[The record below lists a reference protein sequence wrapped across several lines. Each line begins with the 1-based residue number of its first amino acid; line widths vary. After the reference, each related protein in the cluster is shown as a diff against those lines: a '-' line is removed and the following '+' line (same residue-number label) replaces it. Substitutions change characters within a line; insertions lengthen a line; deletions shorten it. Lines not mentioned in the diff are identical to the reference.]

1 MALNTF
7 GTYRDQLAFTGL
19 TAAERQN
26 EVDDLIG
33 RQVLVGDPRRWRP
46 RWFDGRFL
54 AASDLQ
60 AEQNYFLIRQAD
72 LGRAGGSGVIE
83 GLLVS
88 EATEGGLER
97 LRITAGSGVTD
108 NGELI
113 VLPEALLVDPA
124 NVPQLQRLD
133 AAFGLQVIPNEPG
146 RTRTGLYILALRPV
160 EWTANPVGAYPTSL
174 TGARTVQDG
183 TIIEGL
189 AVSLIP
195 YPDTGQEETWQRRR
209 ARVAREIF
217 VEGRDRG
224 FDSGVLPLAMVALR
238 GNFIE
243 WVDPFLVRRETGAE
257 RPAGMDFGFGARALR
272 EAHLLQYQRHFADA
286 LDLQSGK
293 SFLASEHFDVLPPVG
308 QLPAAAIDPDR
319 LTQRFFPAGIEVDLS
334 FLPED
339 ELPALIEESL
349 LLPPLDLTAGFE
361 ALSGTGVIVLVPLT
375 RAVFLAN
382 RGSLPNW
389 DAELP
394 RLRAGFDEM
403 KAASTPKEL
412 LIRQFQ
418 QPAAE
423 PAPGSEEAAWRDLL
437 RQAIDNAA
445 TPSPTESPFWFV
457 RRRHL
462 PIASNVAGTPVDAS
476 PDAVANPIM
485 LARLTEEDDE
495 LAENFRVLGRVD
507 APEVN
512 SLMRRLSERRF
523 LDNPALLKSVVSRAA
538 GDKGKPPRPEDAI
551 VALAVTADPKLGEGL
566 ARIERENPKLATSLA
581 KEPMSRTGSLAE
593 VDKLAR
599 KVPEKEF
606 EDFTKELTK
615 VIRTRDKLPAGL
627 AGLRTKHI
635 PTGTKHVPTKTK
647 RVSTR
652 TKHVPK
658 P

>member
-1 MALNTF
+1 MPLNTF

-19 TAAERQN
+19 TAADRQKKID
-26 EVDDLIG
+26 ELVD
-33 RQVLVGDPRRWRP
+33 RQILVGDPRRWRP

-88 EATEGGLER
+88 EVAEAGLER
-97 LRITAGSGVTD
+97 LRIAPGSGVTD

-124 NVPQLQRLD
+124 NVPQLQHLD

-174 TGARTVQDG
+174 TGKRTVQDG
-183 TIIEGL
+183 TIVEGC

-209 ARVAREIF
+209 GRVAREIF

-224 FDSGVLPLAMVALR
+224 LDSGVLPLAMVALR

-257 RPAGMDFGFGARALR
+257 RPVGMDFGFGARALR
-272 EAHLLQYQRHFADA
+272 EAHLLQYQRHFGDA
-286 LDLQSGK
+286 LDLESGK
-293 SFLASEHFDVLPPVG
+293 SFLASEYFDVLPPVG

-375 RAVFLAN
+375 RALFLAN
-382 RGSLPNW
+382 RNSLPNW

-394 RLRAGFDEM
+394 RLRAGFDEI

-412 LIRQFQ
+412 LLRQFQ
-418 QPAAE
+418 QPAVA
-423 PAPGSEEAAWRDLL
+423 PAPGSEEAAWRKLL
-437 RQAIDNAA
+437 QDAINNAA
-445 TPSPTESPFWFV
+445 TPSPTESPFWYV

-462 PIASNVAGTPVDAS
+462 PIASNVAGAAVDAT
-476 PDAVANPIM
+476 PDAEANVIK
-485 LARLTEEDDE
+485 LAKMAEEDNE
-495 LAENFRVLGRVD
+495 LAKNFRVLGEVD
-507 APEVN
+507 APEVG
-512 SLMRRLSERRF
+512 SLVKRLSARRF
-523 LDNPALLKSVVSRAA
+523 LDNPALLKSVVARAA
-538 GDKGKPPRPEDAI
+538 GPKGRRPKPADVIA
-551 VALAVTADPKLGEGL
+551 ALAVTADPKLGEGL
-566 ARIERENPKLATSLA
+566 ARIEKENPKLATSLA
-581 KEPMSRTGSLAE
+581 KGTMSKSGTLAD

-599 KVPEKEF
+599 EVPAAGFKG
-606 EDFTKELTK
+606 FTQELSK
-615 VIRTRDKLPAGL
+615 VIRVRDKLPAGL
-627 AGLRTKHI
+627 AGLRTKHL
-635 PTGTKHVPTKTK
+635 
-647 RVSTR
+647 
-652 TKHVPK
+652 PK
-658 P
+658 S

>member
-1 MALNTF
+1 MPLNTF

-26 EVDDLIG
+26 EVDDLIA

-60 AEQNYFLIRQAD
+60 AEQNYFLLRQAD

-88 EATEGGLER
+88 EVAESGLER
-97 LRITAGSGVTD
+97 LRIAPGSGVTD

-113 VLPEALLVDPA
+113 VLPEELLVDPA

-160 EWTANPVGAYPTSL
+160 EWTSNPIGAYPTSL
-174 TGARTVQDG
+174 TGTRTVQDG
-183 TIIEGL
+183 TIVEGL

-272 EAHLLQYQRHFADA
+272 EAHLLQYQRHFGDA
-286 LDLQSGK
+286 LDLQSGN
-293 SFLASEHFDVLPPVG
+293 SFLASEYFDVLPPVG

-375 RAVFLAN
+375 RALFLAN
-382 RGSLPNW
+382 RDSLPNW

-394 RLRAGFDEM
+394 RLRPGFDEI
-403 KAASTPKEL
+403 KAASTPREL
-412 LIRQFQ
+412 LLRQFQ
-418 QPAAE
+418 RAAAP
-423 PAPGSEEAAWRDLL
+423 PAPGSEESAWRKLL
-437 RQAIDNAA
+437 QQAIDNTA

-462 PIASNVAGTPVDAS
+462 PIPSNVAGTSVDATS
-476 PDAVANPIM
+476 DAEADAVE
-485 LARLTEEDDE
+485 LGKLVQEDDE
-495 LAENFRVLGRVD
+495 LSENFRTLGSL
-507 APEVN
+507 ATPEVS

-523 LDNPALLKSVVSRAA
+523 VDNPALLKSIVSRAA
-538 GDKGKPPRPEDAI
+538 GAKGTKPQPADVI

-566 ARIERENPKLATSLA
+566 ARIKRQDPKLATSLA
-581 KEPMSRTGSLAE
+581 KAPVSKIGWLAE
-593 VDKLAR
+593 VDKR
-599 KVPEKEF
+599 VREVPAEGFK
-606 EDFTKELTK
+606 DFAKELSK
-615 VIRTRDKLPAGL
+615 DIRARDKLSARSSEP
-627 AGLRTKHI
+627 RK
-635 PTGTKHVPTKTK
+635 K
-647 RVSTR
+647 RS
-652 TKHVPK
+652 KQPPK
-658 P
+658 S

>member
-1 MALNTF
+1 MPVNTF

-19 TAAERQN
+19 SADDRQKQI
-26 EVDDLIG
+26 DDLVD

-72 LGRAGGSGVIE
+72 LGRAAGSGVIE

-88 EATEGGLER
+88 EVAESGLER
-97 LRITAGSGVTD
+97 LRIAPGSGVTD

-113 VLPEALLVDPA
+113 VLPEELLVDPA

-146 RTRTGLYILALRPV
+146 RTRTGVYILALRPV

-174 TGARTVQDG
+174 TGTRTVQDG

-217 VEGRDRG
+217 MEGRDRG
-224 FDSGVLPLAMVALR
+224 FNSGVLPLAMVALR
-238 GNFIE
+238 GNFVE

-257 RPAGMDFGFGARALR
+257 RPAGMDFGFGSRALR

-293 SFLASEHFDVLPPVG
+293 SFLASEYFDVLPPVG

-319 LTQRFFPAGIEVDLS
+319 LSQRFFPAGIEVDLS

-361 ALSGTGVIVLVPLT
+361 ALSGTGVIVLVPLS
-375 RAVFLAN
+375 RSDFLVN
-382 RGSLPNW
+382 RDSLPNW
-389 DAELP
+389 DADLP
-394 RLRAGFDEM
+394 RLRPGFDEI

-412 LIRQFQ
+412 LIRQFLK
-418 QPAAE
+418 PAEE

-437 RQAIDNAA
+437 RQAITNAA
-445 TPSPTESPFWFV
+445 TPSPTESPFWYV

-462 PIASNVAGTPVDAS
+462 PIASNVAGAPVNATSEDLG
-476 PDAVANPIM
+476 DVVK
-485 LARLTEEDDE
+485 LAEFAEEDPE
-495 LAENFRVLGRVD
+495 LAANFRVLGDVA
-507 APEVN
+507 APEVG

-523 LDNPALLKSVVSRAA
+523 IDNPALLKSVVSRAA
-538 GDKGKPPRPEDAI
+538 GPKGKKLKAEDAI
-551 VALAVTADPKLGEGL
+551 AALAVVADPKLGEGL
-566 ARIERENPKLATSLA
+566 ARIARENPKLAESLA
-581 KEPMSRTGSLAE
+581 KEQVSKTGTLGE

-599 KVPEKEF
+599 QVSTEGFAEF
-606 EDFTKELTK
+606 TEELTK
-615 VIRTRDKLPAGL
+615 AVKARGKLPDGIKA
-627 AGLRTKHI
+627 LRTKHLA
-635 PTGTKHVPTKTK
+635 
-647 RVSTR
+647 
-652 TKHVPK
+652 K

>member
-1 MALNTF
+1 MPVNTF
-7 GTYRDQLAFTGL
+7 GTYRDQLDFTGL
-19 TAAERQN
+19 TAAERQTK
-26 EVDDLIG
+26 VDDLINL
-33 RQVLVGDPRRWRP
+33 QVLVGDPRRWRP

-60 AEQNYFLIRQAD
+60 AEQNYFLIRQAG

-88 EATEGGLER
+88 EVTESGLER
-97 LRITAGSGVTD
+97 LRIAAGSGVTD

-113 VLPEALLVDPA
+113 VLPQGLLIDPA

-174 TGARTVQDG
+174 TGTRTVQDG
-183 TIIEGL
+183 TIVEGC

-195 YPDTGQEETWQRRR
+195 YPDTGQEESWQRRR

-224 FDSGVLPLAMVALR
+224 FDSGVLPLAMVALK

-272 EAHLLQYQRHFADA
+272 EAHLLQYQRHFGDA

-293 SFLASEHFDVLPPVG
+293 NFLASEYFDVLPPVG
-308 QLPAAAIDPDR
+308 QLPAAAIDSAR
-319 LTQRFFPAGIEVDLS
+319 LTQRFFPAGIEVDLA

-375 RAVFLAN
+375 RADFLAN
-382 RGSLPNW
+382 RDSLPNW

-394 RLRAGFDEM
+394 RLRPAFDEI

-412 LIRQFQ
+412 LLRQFQ
-418 QPAAE
+418 RPAAP
-423 PAPGSEEAAWRDLL
+423 PAPGSEEEAWRQLL
-437 RQAIDNAA
+437 QKAIDNAA

-462 PIASNVAGTPVDAS
+462 PAASNVAGTPVNATPEALADAIQFS
-476 PDAVANPIM
+476 KLV
-485 LARLTEEDDE
+485 EKDDE
-495 LAENFRVLGRVD
+495 LAENISFLGKLG

-512 SLMRRLSERRF
+512 SLMSRFSERRF
-523 LDNPALLKSVVSRAA
+523 IDNPALLKSVVSRARGA
-538 GDKGKPPRPEDAI
+538 KGAQPKAEEVI
-551 VALAVTADPKLGEGL
+551 VALAVAADPKLGEGL
-566 ARIERENPKLATSLA
+566 ARIERENPKLAASLA
-581 KEPMSRTGSLAE
+581 KETMSRTGSLAE

-599 KVPEKEF
+599 NVPAKEF
-606 EDFTKELTK
+606 KDFTKELTK
-615 VIRTRDKLPAGL
+615 VVRTRDKMPAGL
-627 AGLRTKHI
+627 AGLRTKHL
-635 PTGTKHVPTKTK
+635 
-647 RVSTR
+647 S
-652 TKHVPK
+652 K

>member
-1 MALNTF
+1 MPLNTF

-19 TAAERQN
+19 TSAERQN
-26 EVDDLIG
+26 EVDALID

-88 EATEGGLER
+88 EVAQGGLER
-97 LRITAGSGVTD
+97 LRIAPGSGVTD

-113 VLPEALLVDPA
+113 VLPEELLVDPA

-160 EWTANPVGAYPTSL
+160 EWTSNPVGAYPTSL
-174 TGARTVQDG
+174 TGTRTLQDG
-183 TIIEGL
+183 TIVEGL

-224 FDSGVLPLAMVALR
+224 FDSGVLPLAMVGLR

-272 EAHLLQYQRHFADA
+272 EAHLLQYQRHFGDA
-286 LDLQSGK
+286 LDLESGR

-308 QLPAAAIDPDR
+308 QLPAAAIDPVR

-375 RAVFLAN
+375 RAAFLAN
-382 RGSLPNW
+382 RDSLPNW

-394 RLRAGFDEM
+394 RLRPGFDEI
-403 KAASTPKEL
+403 KAASTPREL
-412 LIRQFQ
+412 LLRQFQ
-418 QPAAE
+418 RPAVE
-423 PAPGSEEAAWRDLL
+423 PEPGSEEEAWRKLL
-437 RQAIDNAA
+437 QEAIDNAA
-445 TPSPTESPFWFV
+445 TPSPTESPFWYV

-462 PIASNVAGTPVDAS
+462 PIPSNVAGTPVDAT
-476 PDAVANPIM
+476 PEQVADAVKLAN
-485 LARLTEEDDE
+485 LAEEDDE
-495 LAENFRVLGRVD
+495 LAENFRVLG
-507 APEVN
+507 ALATPEVG

-523 LDNPALLKSVVSRAA
+523 VDNPALLKSVVSRAA
-538 GDKGKPPRPEDAI
+538 GANGGSPKPEDAI
-551 VALAVTADPKLGEGL
+551 AALAVVADPKLGEGL

-581 KEPMSRTGSLAE
+581 KAPMSKTGSLAE

-599 KVPEKEF
+599 NVPAAGFK
-606 EDFTKELTK
+606 DFTKQLTK
-615 VIRTRDKLPAGL
+615 VIRARDKLPAGL
-627 AGLRTKHI
+627 AGLRSKHL
-635 PTGTKHVPTKTK
+635 
-647 RVSTR
+647 
-652 TKHVPK
+652 PK